1 MAKNGSNNKGP
12 NDLEHQIE
20 FLKNQN
26 EVLKVAIRKAVH
38 QVHTLR
44 YENNVLNRK
53 VKLAEDWVGELRG
66 AGL

>member
-26 EVLKVAIRKAVH
+26 EVLRVAMRKD
-38 QVHTLR
+38 
-44 YENNVLNRK
+44 ENNVLQRK
-53 VKLAEDWVGELRG
+53 IRLAEDWVGQLRG

>member
-26 EVLKVAIRKAVH
+26 EVLRVAMRKAVKEIH
-38 QVHTLR
+38 YLK
-44 YENNVLNRK
+44 YENSVLQRK
-53 VKLAEDWVGELRG
+53 IRLSEDWVGQLRG